1 MNQKKSINDLVN
13 CCIELMREMH
23 YSDFCISRYQELWRR
38 GVCKYMQTNGIEM
51 YTPSIGSKFLDSLP
65 EKKIHER
72 SFPMWLRS
80 VRILDEVLCNEK
92 VPGRQKC
99 KIIDGL
105 SGPFAEYAYSFI
117 DELKTMHRSEE
128 TINRYQII
136 IGRFLSFLQHENIE
150 RLESIKESVVF
161 QFIGC
166 QETRKEEISYIL
178 KRLFRFWQDNGII
191 SHDLTSCF
199 SAYRMKHHQRVLSF
213 YSQEEIATIEGSV
226 DRSNPLGKRNY
237 ALLLLATRLGMR
249 ASDIANLKITD
260 IDWHKNEITVIQ
272 CKTSNPAGFPL
283 LPIVGNAIIDYMK
296 YGRPSFISSS
306 HFFHSSRPPYQVMN
320 SAMVSSAITSV
331 IEGCGIDLK
340 GRRHGPHAMRHS
352 LATNLLRKEI
362 SLPVI
367 SEVLGHKR
375 TQTTTVYLSVDI
387 PSLME
392 CSIDVP
398 PVSPTFYDKKG
409 GKVNE

>member
-1 MNQKKSINDLVN
+1 MNKKNPINDLVSR
-13 CCIELMREMH
+13 CVELMREMH
-23 YSDFCISRYQELWRR
+23 YSDFCISRYQDLWHR
-38 GVCKYMQTNGIEM
+38 GVCRYMQTNGIEM
-51 YTPSIGSKFLDSLP
+51 YDPSIGRKYLDSLS

-72 SFPMWLRS
+72 TFPMWLRS

-99 KIIDGL
+99 KMIDGL
-105 SGPFAEYAYSFI
+105 SGPFAEYAYWFI
-117 DELKTMHRSEE
+117 DELKVMHRSVQ
-128 TINRYQII
+128 TRNRYQII
-136 IGRFLSFLQHENIE
+136 IGRFLSFLQHEDIE
-150 RLESIKESVVF
+150 RQECIKESVVF
-161 QFIGC
+161 QFIDC
-166 QETRKEEISYIL
+166 QETQKTEISYIL
-178 KRLFRFWQDNGII
+178 KKLFCFWQDNGII

-199 SAYRMKHHQRVLSF
+199 SVYKMRHHQRVLSF
-213 YSQEEIATIEGSV
+213 YSQEEITIIEGSV

-237 ALLLLATRLGMR
+237 ALLLLATRLGIR

-260 IDWHKNEITVIQ
+260 IDWRKNEIIIIQ
-272 CKTSNPAGFPL
+272 YKTKNPASFPL
-283 LPIVGNAIIDYMK
+283 LSIVGNAIIDYMK

-306 HFFHSSRPPYQVMN
+306 HIFHSFRPPYQIMN
-320 SAMVSSAITSV
+320 GAMVSSAITSV

-340 GRRHGPHAMRHS
+340 GRRHGPHSMRHS
-352 LATNLLRKEI
+352 LATNLLRKET

-398 PVSPTFYDKKG
+398 PVSSTFYNKKG
-409 GKVNE
+409 GTENE

>member
-1 MNQKKSINDLVN
+1 MNENPINDLVIR
-13 CCIELMREMH
+13 CIELMQEMH
-23 YSDFCISRYQELWRR
+23 YSDFCISRYQNLWHR
-38 GVCKYMQTNGIEM
+38 GVCEYMQTNGIEM
-51 YTPSIGSKFLDSLP
+51 YDPSIGRKYLDSLP

-72 SFPMWLRS
+72 TFPMWLRS
-80 VRILDEVLCNEK
+80 VRILDGVLCNKK

-99 KIIDGL
+99 KIIEGF

-117 DELKTMHRSEE
+117 DGLKAMHRSGK
-128 TINRYQII
+128 TIKRYQII
-136 IGRFLSFLQHENIE
+136 IGRFLAFLQHRNIE
-150 RLESIKESVVF
+150 RQECIKESVVF

-166 QETRKEEISYIL
+166 QETQKTEISYIL

-199 SAYRMKHHQRVLSF
+199 SAYKMKHHQRVLSF
-213 YSQEEIATIEGSV
+213 YSQEEIAIIEGSV

-249 ASDIANLKITD
+249 ASDIASLKITD
-260 IDWHKNEITVIQ
+260 IDWRKNEITVIQ
-272 CKTSNPAGFPL
+272 YKTNNPASFPL
-283 LPIVGNAIIDYMK
+283 LSVVGNAIIDYMK
-296 YGRPSFISSS
+296 YGRPSFISSL
-306 HFFHSSRPPYQVMN
+306 HIFHSSRPPYQVMN
-320 SAMVSSAITSV
+320 SAMVSSAITAV
-331 IEGCGIDLK
+331 IEECGVDLK

-352 LATNLLRKEI
+352 LATNLLRKETP
-362 SLPVI
+362 LPVI

-387 PSLME
+387 PSLIE
-392 CSIDVP
+392 CSMDVS

-409 GKVNE
+409 GKENE